1 MRYRSLLFMTL
12 IAALV
17 VLAGPRVALAD
28 EGPTLAEARAAC
40 LMDAYGNVLY
50 EENADQEMA
59 LASITKIMTAMVALD
74 SDVSLDDRITF
85 QVREYQEDA
94 QLTGYTE
101 GETPTFRELMEVML
115 VFSGND
121 AANAA
126 AIGISGSIDAF
137 AALMNEKAR
146 QIGMTNSHFVT
157 PSGLDEEEHYST
169 AHDMALL
176 MAYALKN
183 DDFAYLTSQT
193 SMEVHFVYPADRFVT
208 YTNHNK
214 LLRLYDDC
222 IGGKTGYTDQSGRC
236 LVSAAKREGM
246 TLIAVTLDDPDDW
259 DDHIALYEYGFENY
273 TAVTPTDE
281 DHSIRVMGG
290 TADDVKLYS
299 NDTQPL
305 VVPKKDGDSIK
316 TQVFLPPFVYA
327 PTEEGTVAGKVV
339 YTINGSV
346 IGESPLYYSE
356 SVAYD
361 DRKRGF
367 FEWLK
372 DLLRIR
378 NSWHS

>member
-1 MRYRSLLFMTL
+1 MKKLFCLLLSYVILSLSV
-12 IAALV
+12 IPV
-17 VLAGPRVALAD
+17 C
-28 EGPTLAEARAAC
+28 AEEVDTSATAF
-40 LMDAYGNVLY
+40 VLY
-50 EENADQEMA
+50 CADNGKVLLSEDEDTRLPMA
-59 LASITKIMTAMVALD
+59 STTKIMTTLLTLEAAADENRVVEFTEEMVAEGSSMYL
-74 SDVSLDDRITF
+74 RIGEK
-85 QVREYQEDA
+85 VRLYDLAVGMMMQ
-94 QLTGYTE
+94 
-101 GETPTFRELMEVML
+101 
-115 VFSGND
+115 SGND

-126 AIGISGSIDAF
+126 AIGIAGSIDAF

-183 DDFAYLTSQT
+183 DDFAYLTAQT

-299 NDTQPL
+299 DDAQPL
-305 VVPKKDGDSIK
+305 IVPKKDVDSIK

>member
-1 MRYRSLLFMTL
+1 MKKLFCLLLSYVILSLSV
-12 IAALV
+12 IPV
-17 VLAGPRVALAD
+17 C
-28 EGPTLAEARAAC
+28 AEEVDTSATAF
-40 LMDAYGNVLY
+40 VLY
-50 EENADQEMA
+50 CADNGKVLLSEDEDTRLPMA
-59 LASITKIMTAMVALD
+59 STTKIMTTLLTLEAAADENRVVEFTEEMVAEGSSMYL
-74 SDVSLDDRITF
+74 RIGEK
-85 QVREYQEDA
+85 VRLYDLAVGMMMQ
-94 QLTGYTE
+94 
-101 GETPTFRELMEVML
+101 
-115 VFSGND
+115 SGND

-126 AIGISGSIDAF
+126 AIGIAGSIDAF

-183 DDFAYLTSQT
+183 DDFAYLTAQT

-305 VVPKKDGDSIK
+305 IVPKNDGDSIK

>member
-1 MRYRSLLFMTL
+1 MKKLFCLLLSYVILSLSV
-12 IAALV
+12 IPV
-17 VLAGPRVALAD
+17 C
-28 EGPTLAEARAAC
+28 AEEVDTSATAF
-40 LMDAYGNVLY
+40 VLY
-50 EENADQEMA
+50 CADNGKVLLSEDEDTRLPMA
-59 LASITKIMTAMVALD
+59 STTKIMTTLLTLEAAADENRVVEFTEEMVAEGSSMYL
-74 SDVSLDDRITF
+74 RIGEK
-85 QVREYQEDA
+85 VRLYDLAVGMMMQ
-94 QLTGYTE
+94 
-101 GETPTFRELMEVML
+101 
-115 VFSGND
+115 SGND

-126 AIGISGSIDAF
+126 AIGIAGSIDAF

-183 DDFAYLTSQT
+183 DDFAYLTAQT

-299 NDTQPL
+299 NDAQPL

>member
-1 MRYRSLLFMTL
+1 MKKLFCLLLSYVILSLPV
-12 IAALV
+12 IPV
-17 VLAGPRVALAD
+17 C
-28 EGPTLAEARAAC
+28 AEEVDTSATAF
-40 LMDAYGNVLY
+40 VLY
-50 EENADQEMA
+50 CADNGKVLLSEDEDTRSPMA
-59 LASITKIMTAMVALD
+59 STTKIMTTLLTLEAAADENRVVEFTEEMVAEGSSMYL
-74 SDVSLDDRITF
+74 RMGEK
-85 QVREYQEDA
+85 VRLYDLAVGMMMQ
-94 QLTGYTE
+94 
-101 GETPTFRELMEVML
+101 
-115 VFSGND
+115 SGND

-176 MAYALKN
+176 MTYALKN

>member
-1 MRYRSLLFMTL
+1 MKKLFCFLLSYAILSLSV
-12 IAALV
+12 IPV
-17 VLAGPRVALAD
+17 C
-28 EGPTLAEARAAC
+28 AEEVDTSATAF
-40 LMDAYGNVLY
+40 VLY
-50 EENADQEMA
+50 CADNGKVLLSEDEDTRLPMA
-59 LASITKIMTAMVALD
+59 STTKIMTTLLTLEAAADENRVVEFTEEMVAEGSSMYL
-74 SDVSLDDRITF
+74 RIGEK
-85 QVREYQEDA
+85 VRLYDLAVGMMMQ
-94 QLTGYTE
+94 
-101 GETPTFRELMEVML
+101 
-115 VFSGND
+115 SGND

-126 AIGISGSIDAF
+126 AIGIAGSIDAF

-183 DDFAYLTSQT
+183 DDFAYLTAQT

-299 NDTQPL
+299 DDTQPL
-305 VVPKKDGDSIK
+305 IVPKKDGDSIK

-339 YTINGSV
+339 YTLNGSV

>member
-1 MRYRSLLFMTL
+1 MKKLFCLLLSYVILSLSV
-12 IAALV
+12 IPV
-17 VLAGPRVALAD
+17 C
-28 EGPTLAEARAAC
+28 AEEVDTSATAF
-40 LMDAYGNVLY
+40 VLY
-50 EENADQEMA
+50 CADNGKVLLSEDEDTRLPMA
-59 LASITKIMTAMVALD
+59 STTKIMTTLLTLEAAADENRVVEFTEEMVAEGSSMYL
-74 SDVSLDDRITF
+74 RIGEK
-85 QVREYQEDA
+85 VRLYDLAVGMMMQ
-94 QLTGYTE
+94 
-101 GETPTFRELMEVML
+101 
-115 VFSGND
+115 SGND

-126 AIGISGSIDAF
+126 AIGIAGGIDAF

-157 PSGLDEEEHYST
+157 PSGLDDEEHYST

-183 DDFAYLTSQT
+183 DDFAYLTAQT

-316 TQVFLPPFVYA
+316 TQAFLPPFVYA
-327 PTEEGTVAGKVV
+327 PTEEGTVVGKVV

>member
-1 MRYRSLLFMTL
+1 MKKLFCLLLSYVILSLSV
-12 IAALV
+12 IPV
-17 VLAGPRVALAD
+17 C
-28 EGPTLAEARAAC
+28 AEEVDTSATAF
-40 LMDAYGNVLY
+40 VLY
-50 EENADQEMA
+50 CADNGKVLLSEEEDTRLPMA
-59 LASITKIMTAMVALD
+59 STTKIMTTLLTLEAAADENRVVEFTEEMVAEGSSMYL
-74 SDVSLDDRITF
+74 RIGEK
-85 QVREYQEDA
+85 VRLYDLAVGMMMQ
-94 QLTGYTE
+94 
-101 GETPTFRELMEVML
+101 
-115 VFSGND
+115 SGND

-126 AIGISGSIDAF
+126 AIGIAGGIDAF
-137 AALMNEKAR
+137 AALMNEKAL

-183 DDFAYLTSQT
+183 DDFAYLTAQT

-299 NDTQPL
+299 GDAQPL
-305 VVPKKDGDSIK
+305 IVPKKDGDSIK

>member
-1 MRYRSLLFMTL
+1 MKKLFCFLLSYAILSLSV
-12 IAALV
+12 IPV
-17 VLAGPRVALAD
+17 C
-28 EGPTLAEARAAC
+28 AEEVDTSATAF
-40 LMDAYGNVLY
+40 VLY
-50 EENADQEMA
+50 CADNGKVLLSEDEDTRLPMA
-59 LASITKIMTAMVALD
+59 STTKIMTTLLTLEAAADENRVVEFTEEMVAEGSSMYL
-74 SDVSLDDRITF
+74 RIGEK
-85 QVREYQEDA
+85 VRLYDLAVGMMMQ
-94 QLTGYTE
+94 
-101 GETPTFRELMEVML
+101 
-115 VFSGND
+115 SGND

-126 AIGISGSIDAF
+126 AIGIAGSIDAF

-183 DDFAYLTSQT
+183 DDFAYLTAQT

-299 NDTQPL
+299 DDAQPL
-305 VVPKKDGDSIK
+305 IVPKKDGDSIK

>member
-1 MRYRSLLFMTL
+1 MKKLFCLLLSYVILSLSV
-12 IAALV
+12 IPV
-17 VLAGPRVALAD
+17 C
-28 EGPTLAEARAAC
+28 AEEVDTSATAF
-40 LMDAYGNVLY
+40 VLY
-50 EENADQEMA
+50 CADNGKVFLSEDEDTRLPMA
-59 LASITKIMTAMVALD
+59 STTKIMTTLLTLEAAADENRVVEFTEEMVAEGSSMYL
-74 SDVSLDDRITF
+74 RIGEK
-85 QVREYQEDA
+85 VRLYDLAVGMMMQ
-94 QLTGYTE
+94 
-101 GETPTFRELMEVML
+101 
-115 VFSGND
+115 SGND

-126 AIGISGSIDAF
+126 AIGIAGGIDAF

-157 PSGLDEEEHYST
+157 PSGLDDEEHYST

-183 DDFAYLTSQT
+183 DDFAYLTAQT

-339 YTINGSV
+339 YTLNGSV

>member
-1 MRYRSLLFMTL
+1 MKKLFCLLLSYVILSLSV
-12 IAALV
+12 IPV
-17 VLAGPRVALAD
+17 C
-28 EGPTLAEARAAC
+28 AEEVDTSATAF
-40 LMDAYGNVLY
+40 VLY
-50 EENADQEMA
+50 CADNGKVLLSEDEDTRLPMA
-59 LASITKIMTAMVALD
+59 STTKIMTTLLTLEAAADENRVMEFTEEMVAEGSSMYL
-74 SDVSLDDRITF
+74 RIGEK
-85 QVREYQEDA
+85 VRLYDLAVGMMMQ
-94 QLTGYTE
+94 
-101 GETPTFRELMEVML
+101 
-115 VFSGND
+115 SGND

-126 AIGISGSIDAF
+126 AIGIAGSIDAF

-183 DDFAYLTSQT
+183 DDFAYLTAQT

-290 TADDVKLYS
+290 TADDVNLYS
-299 NDTQPL
+299 NDAQPL
-305 VVPKKDGDSIK
+305 IVPKKDGDSIK

-339 YTINGSV
+339 YTLNGSV

>member
-1 MRYRSLLFMTL
+1 MKKLFCLLLSYVILSLPV
-12 IAALV
+12 IPV
-17 VLAGPRVALAD
+17 C
-28 EGPTLAEARAAC
+28 AEEVDTSATAF
-40 LMDAYGNVLY
+40 VLY
-50 EENADQEMA
+50 CADNGKVLLSEDEDTRLPMA
-59 LASITKIMTAMVALD
+59 STTKIMTTLLTLEAAADENRVVEFTEEMVAEGSSMYL
-74 SDVSLDDRITF
+74 RMGEK
-85 QVREYQEDA
+85 VRLYDLAVGMMMQ
-94 QLTGYTE
+94 
-101 GETPTFRELMEVML
+101 
-115 VFSGND
+115 SGND

-183 DDFAYLTSQT
+183 DDFAYLTAQT

>member
-1 MRYRSLLFMTL
+1 MKKLFCFLLSYAILSLSV
-12 IAALV
+12 IPV
-17 VLAGPRVALAD
+17 C
-28 EGPTLAEARAAC
+28 AEEVDTSATAF
-40 LMDAYGNVLY
+40 VLY
-50 EENADQEMA
+50 CADNGKVLLSEDEDTRLPMA
-59 LASITKIMTAMVALD
+59 STTKIMTTLLTLEAAADENRVVEFTEEMVAEGSSMYL
-74 SDVSLDDRITF
+74 RIGEK
-85 QVREYQEDA
+85 VRLYDLAVGMMMQ
-94 QLTGYTE
+94 
-101 GETPTFRELMEVML
+101 
-115 VFSGND
+115 SGND

-126 AIGISGSIDAF
+126 AIGIAGSIDAF

-183 DDFAYLTSQT
+183 DDFAYLTAQT

-299 NDTQPL
+299 DDTQPL
-305 VVPKKDGDSIK
+305 IVPKKDGDSIK

-327 PTEEGTVAGKVV
+327 PIEEGTVAGKVV

>member
-1 MRYRSLLFMTL
+1 MKKLFCLLLSYVILSLPV
-12 IAALV
+12 IPV
-17 VLAGPRVALAD
+17 C
-28 EGPTLAEARAAC
+28 AEEVDTSATAF
-40 LMDAYGNVLY
+40 VLY
-50 EENADQEMA
+50 CADNGKVLLSEDEDTRLPMA
-59 LASITKIMTAMVALD
+59 STTKIMTTLLTLEAAADENRVVEFTEEMVAEGSSMYL
-74 SDVSLDDRITF
+74 RMGEK
-85 QVREYQEDA
+85 VRLYDLAVGMMMQ
-94 QLTGYTE
+94 
-101 GETPTFRELMEVML
+101 
-115 VFSGND
+115 SGND

-367 FEWLK
+367 F
-372 DLLRIR
+372 
-378 NSWHS
+378 

>member
-1 MRYRSLLFMTL
+1 MKKIFCLLLSYAILSLSV
-12 IAALV
+12 IPV
-17 VLAGPRVALAD
+17 C
-28 EGPTLAEARAAC
+28 AEEVDTSATAF
-40 LMDAYGNVLY
+40 VLY
-50 EENADQEMA
+50 CADNGKVLLSEDEDTRLPMA
-59 LASITKIMTAMVALD
+59 STTKIMTTLLTLEAAADENRVVEFTEEMVAEGSSMYL
-74 SDVSLDDRITF
+74 RIGEK
-85 QVREYQEDA
+85 VRLYDLAVGMMMQ
-94 QLTGYTE
+94 
-101 GETPTFRELMEVML
+101 
-115 VFSGND
+115 SGND

-126 AIGISGSIDAF
+126 AIGIAGGIDAF

-183 DDFAYLTSQT
+183 DDFAYLTAQT

-290 TADDVKLYS
+290 TVDDVKLYA
-299 NDTQPL
+299 DDAQPL
-305 VVPKKDGDSIK
+305 VVSKKDGDSIK

>member
-1 MRYRSLLFMTL
+1 MKKLFCLLLSYVILSLPV
-12 IAALV
+12 IPV
-17 VLAGPRVALAD
+17 C
-28 EGPTLAEARAAC
+28 AEEVDTSATAF
-40 LMDAYGNVLY
+40 VLY
-50 EENADQEMA
+50 CADNGKVLLSEDEDTRLPMA
-59 LASITKIMTAMVALD
+59 STTKIMTTLLTLEAAADENRVVEFTEEMVAEGSSMYL
-74 SDVSLDDRITF
+74 RMGEK
-85 QVREYQEDA
+85 VRLYDLAVGMMMQ
-94 QLTGYTE
+94 
-101 GETPTFRELMEVML
+101 
-115 VFSGND
+115 SGND

>member
-1 MRYRSLLFMTL
+1 MKKLFCLLLSYVILSLSV
-12 IAALV
+12 IPV
-17 VLAGPRVALAD
+17 C
-28 EGPTLAEARAAC
+28 AEEVDTSATAF
-40 LMDAYGNVLY
+40 VLY
-50 EENADQEMA
+50 CADNGKVLLSEDEDTRLPMA
-59 LASITKIMTAMVALD
+59 STTKIMTTLLTLEAAADENRVVEFTEEMVAEGSSMYL
-74 SDVSLDDRITF
+74 RIGEK
-85 QVREYQEDA
+85 VRLYDLAVGMMMQ
-94 QLTGYTE
+94 
-101 GETPTFRELMEVML
+101 
-115 VFSGND
+115 SGND

-126 AIGISGSIDAF
+126 AIGIAGSIDAF

-183 DDFAYLTSQT
+183 DDFAYLTAQT

-299 NDTQPL
+299 DDTQPL
-305 VVPKKDGDSIK
+305 IVPKKDGDSIK

-372 DLLRIR
+372 DLLRTR

>member
-1 MRYRSLLFMTL
+1 MKKLFCLLLSYVILSLSV
-12 IAALV
+12 IPV
-17 VLAGPRVALAD
+17 C
-28 EGPTLAEARAAC
+28 AEEVDTSATAF
-40 LMDAYGNVLY
+40 VLY
-50 EENADQEMA
+50 CADNGKVLLSEDEDTRLPMA
-59 LASITKIMTAMVALD
+59 STTKIMTTLLTLEAAADENRVVEFTEEMVAEGSSMYL
-74 SDVSLDDRITF
+74 RMGEK
-85 QVREYQEDA
+85 VRLYDLAVGMMMQ
-94 QLTGYTE
+94 
-101 GETPTFRELMEVML
+101 
-115 VFSGND
+115 SGND

>member
-1 MRYRSLLFMTL
+1 MKKLFCLLLSYVILSLSV
-12 IAALV
+12 IPV
-17 VLAGPRVALAD
+17 C
-28 EGPTLAEARAAC
+28 AEEVDTSAKAF
-40 LMDAYGNVLY
+40 VLY
-50 EENADQEMA
+50 CADNGKVLLSEDEDTRLPMA
-59 LASITKIMTAMVALD
+59 STTKIMTTLLTLEAAADENRVVEFTEEMVAEGSSMYL
-74 SDVSLDDRITF
+74 RIGEK
-85 QVREYQEDA
+85 VRLYDLAVGMMMQ
-94 QLTGYTE
+94 
-101 GETPTFRELMEVML
+101 
-115 VFSGND
+115 SGND

-126 AIGISGSIDAF
+126 AIGIAGSIDAF

-157 PSGLDEEEHYST
+157 PSGLDDEEHYST

-176 MAYALKN
+176 MAYVLKN
-183 DDFAYLTSQT
+183 DDFAYLTAQT

-273 TAVTPTDE
+273 TAVTPTAE

-299 NDTQPL
+299 DDAQPL

-339 YTINGSV
+339 YTLSGSV

>member
-1 MRYRSLLFMTL
+1 MKKLFCLLLSYVILSLSV
-12 IAALV
+12 IPV
-17 VLAGPRVALAD
+17 C
-28 EGPTLAEARAAC
+28 AEEVDTSATAF
-40 LMDAYGNVLY
+40 VLY
-50 EENADQEMA
+50 CADNGKVLLSEDEDTRLPMA
-59 LASITKIMTAMVALD
+59 STTKIMTTLLTLEAAADENRVVEFTEEMFAEGSSMYL
-74 SDVSLDDRITF
+74 RIGEK
-85 QVREYQEDA
+85 VRLYDLAVGMMMQ
-94 QLTGYTE
+94 
-101 GETPTFRELMEVML
+101 
-115 VFSGND
+115 SGND

-126 AIGISGSIDAF
+126 AIGIAGSIDAF

-183 DDFAYLTSQT
+183 DDFAYLTAQT

-299 NDTQPL
+299 NDIQPL

-339 YTINGSV
+339 YTLNGSV